1 MTDFSLVGDIG
12 GTNSRFGL
20 VEKGST
26 EIIHVE
32 SVKNDSFS
40 GLEAAA
46 SHYLKNQGV
55 NALRSAAIAVAAPV
69 DREIIT
75 LTNRDWSF
83 SIASLS
89 KATNSAHFRLLN
101 DYEALALAL
110 PHIAQSD
117 LAQIGGTMPNK
128 NSMKVVLGPGT
139 GLGMAMLAPL
149 PQGSWMALP
158 GEGGQ
163 ITLPVVTKEEMALR
177 DAMVGA
183 GEFCEVEWV
192 LTGPG
197 LFLLYKI
204 ISGTPIL
211 KSPEEVLQAAIAKQD
226 ASAEKALFHFITF
239 LARLSGDF
247 AMGLQAHGGVYL
259 AGGIAPSIVKQ
270 LQSGHFRKVFD
281 DHGRIANVIHKI
293 PVYVIMDK
301 FPAFKGCVAA
311 LKS

>member
-1 MTDFSLVGDIG
+1 MTNLALVGDIG

-20 VEKGST
+20 VEQGST
-26 EIIHVE
+26 QVIRVE
-32 SVKNDSFS
+32 SVKNDGFA

-55 NALRSAAIAVAAPV
+55 TSLRSAAVAVAAPV
-69 DREIIT
+69 DREVIR

-89 KATNSAHFRLLN
+89 AATNSANFRLLN

-110 PHIAQSD
+110 PHIAAED
-117 LAQIGGTMPNK
+117 MAQIGGTSPKSNA
-128 NSMKVVLGPGT
+128 MKVVLGPGT

-149 PQGSWMALP
+149 PQGGWMALP

-163 ITLPVVTKEEMALR
+163 MTLPVVTAEELALR
-177 DAMVGA
+177 DAMVGV

-197 LFLLYKI
+197 LYLLYKI
-204 ISGTPIL
+204 ISGAPKL
-211 KSPEEVLQAAIAKQD
+211 KTPEEVLQAAIASSD
-226 ASAEKALFHFITF
+226 AAAVKALEHFIIF

-259 AGGIAPSIVKQ
+259 AGGIAPSIVRQ
-270 LQSGHFRKVFD
+270 LQSGAFRKVFD
-281 DHGRIANVIHKI
+281 DHGRIADVIQNI

-301 FPAFKGCVAA
+301 FPAFKGCVAV
-311 LKS
+311 LSW